1 MSRVLVA
8 MSGGVDSSVTAYLL
22 GQQGYD
28 CIGATMR
35 LYDNET
41 IGESRQ
47 STCCSIDDVFDA
59 RSVANRLDMDFFV
72 FNFTESFQK
81 DVICRFVHAYE
92 TGITPNP
99 CIDCNRY
106 LKFERFYHRAREI
119 ECDYIATGHY
129 ARIEYN
135 EASGRW
141 LLKKAL
147 DDSKD
152 QSYVLYSMTQDQ
164 LAHTLFPLGGLHKTQ
179 VREIAEQQGFVNA
192 RKHDSQDICFVPD
205 GDYAAFLRRFT
216 GKDYPPGDFLDE
228 NGEVL
233 GQHKGII
240 HYTVGQRRGLGVSSS
255 ERLYVQ
261 KTSVPDNTVTLTPL
275 SGLFAPALIADGL
288 NLISCDKLDGPTRV
302 TARIRYHQPEQD
314 AVVTQ
319 LDDNTIRVDFDQPQR
334 AISPGQA
341 VVLYQGDTVVGGA
354 TIVAAVASA
363 NSTTSPC

>member
-129 ARIEYN
+129 ARIAYD

-228 NGEVL
+228 HGEVL

-275 SGLFAPALIADGL
+275 SGLFAPSLIADGL
-288 NLISCDKLDGPTRV
+288 NLISCDRLDGPTRV
-302 TARIRYHQPEQD
+302 TARIRYHQPEQN

-354 TIVAAVASA
+354 TIVTAVASV